1 MSQTNCTW
9 EASLRCD
16 EALSD
21 DDMADEEASPRTHVD
36 AKPPLARPRCV
47 HFGASQYHP
56 CPARSGS
63 PDWEWECEEC
73 ETSESEPDSDD
84 ELRTRLY
91 EAGVNAGYNQL
102 RRHEPSRAEIL
113 QR

>member
-1 MSQTNCTW
+1 MS
-9 EASLRCD
+9 
-16 EALSD
+16 
-21 DDMADEEASPRTHVD
+21 SPSAPAV
-36 AKPPLARPRCV
+36 RPRRFAV
-47 HFGASQYHP
+47 LP

-91 EAGVNAGYNQL
+91 DAGVNAGYNQL